1 MLPRFFSTQ
10 WKPHISITTC
20 AWDKMAEIASHFEER
35 TSLAEVASNS
45 NTQPIP
51 NSTVSNTIPSS
62 TVSNTIP
69 NSTVSNTQ
77 PIPNSGVGGRTP
89 LFIFSATSGGCNG
102 FNYNLKLLDEPTYQ
116 NLALAQGVI
125 PLTILK
131 NNTTR
136 VVIDPVSEMVLL
148 GTTIDYVREDYAEG
162 RFENKFVFIPDRDL
176 ATSCGCGVSFTPRD

>member
-1 MLPRFFSTQ
+1 MLHRFFSTK
-10 WKPHISITTC
+10 WRPPISITTC
-20 AWDKMAEIASHFEER
+20 AWDKITEI
-35 TSLAEVASNS
+35 VAHSENS
-45 NTQPIP
+45 K
-51 NSTVSNTIPSS
+51 V
-62 TVSNTIP
+62 
-69 NSTVSNTQ
+69 
-77 PIPNSGVGGRTP
+77 
-89 LFIFSATSGGCNG
+89 IFSATSGGCNG

>member
-1 MLPRFFSTQ
+1 MLTRFFSTK
-10 WKPHISITTC
+10 WRPHISITTC
-20 AWDKMAEIASHFEER
+20 AWDKMAEIASHFEGS
-35 TSLAEVASNS
+35 TPLAEVASNS

-51 NSTVSNTIPSS
+51 SSTVSNTIPS
-62 TVSNTIP
+62 
-69 NSTVSNTQ
+69 
-77 PIPNSGVGGRTP
+77 SGVGGRTP